1 MYFFIFLKILL
12 VGSILC
18 IAYTLITVCCEAL
31 QTIMDLALYK
41 INLQLYIFYI
51 KLLLLSTL
59 LGPYHQSV
67 AFVCRLKFSAGHSDA
82 ANYYYIIY
90 N

>member
-1 MYFFIFLKILL
+1 M
-12 VGSILC
+12 VSILFNAC
-18 IAYTLITVCCEAL
+18 TLLTVCCEAP

-41 INLQLYIFYI
+41 N
-51 KLLLLSTL
+51 KLLKLCIFILNCYFLSTL

-67 AFVCRLKFSAGHSDA
+67 AFVSRLTYSAEHSDA
-82 ANYYYIIY
+82 ANHYYIIY

>member
-1 MYFFIFLKILL
+1 MGNILL
-12 VGSILC
+12 
-18 IAYTLITVCCEAL
+18 IAYTLITVGCEAL

-41 INLQLYIFYI
+41 INYYNFLKILNCNF
-51 KLLLLSTL
+51 LSTL

-67 AFVCRLKFSAGHSDA
+67 AFVCRLKFSADHSDA
-82 ANYYYIIY
+82 ANYYYTIY

>member
-1 MYFFIFLKILL
+1 M
-12 VGSILC
+12 GSILL
-18 IAYTLITVCCEAL
+18 IAYTLIAVCCEAL

-41 INLQLYIFYI
+41 INLKLYIVILNCYF
-51 KLLLLSTL
+51 LSTL

-67 AFVCRLKFSAGHSDA
+67 AFVCHLTFSADHSDA
-82 ANYYYIIY
+82 ANYYYYIIY

>member
-1 MYFFIFLKILL
+1 MDSILL
-12 VGSILC
+12 
-18 IAYTLITVCCEAL
+18 IAYTLITVCCETL

-41 INLQLYIFYI
+41 IIIYIFILNCYF
-51 KLLLLSTL
+51 LSTH

-67 AFVCRLKFSAGHSDA
+67 AFVCRLTFSPDHSDA